1 MNTDTVNAKYTGKN
15 QQIKS
20 WEINLKDIVDQAKQ
34 LIPESSYTQMSST
47 P

>member
-20 WEINLKDIVDQAKQ
+20 WEMNLKDIIDQAKQ
-34 LIPESSYTQMSST
+34 LIPTSSYTQMSST